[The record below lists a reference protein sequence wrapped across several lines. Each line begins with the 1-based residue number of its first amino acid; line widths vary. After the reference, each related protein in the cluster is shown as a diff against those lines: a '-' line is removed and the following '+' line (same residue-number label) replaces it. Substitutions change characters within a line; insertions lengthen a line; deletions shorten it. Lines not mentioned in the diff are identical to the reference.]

1 MAFWN
6 FLIAFSSIWS
16 MLLIFLN
23 SADGF
28 LDFFLFGFLMTLVGM
43 RFMAECGVAYP

>member
-1 MAFWN
+1 
-6 FLIAFSSIWS
+6 

-28 LDFFLFGFLMTLVGM
+28 LDFFLFGFLTTLVGM
-43 RFMAECGVAYP
+43 RLMAECGVACPWLRLMPTS